1 VFDGADRCVRRMEHA
16 LGVQP
21 SEPQAYFGGTVVALK
36 VGF

>member
-1 VFDGADRCVRRMEHA
+1 MEHA
-16 LGVQP
+16 LGLQP